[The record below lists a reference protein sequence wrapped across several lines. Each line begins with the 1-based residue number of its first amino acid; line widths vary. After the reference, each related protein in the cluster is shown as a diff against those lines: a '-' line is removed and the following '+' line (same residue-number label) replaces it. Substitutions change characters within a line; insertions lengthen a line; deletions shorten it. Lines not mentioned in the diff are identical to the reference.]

1 MYPYSRL
8 KRFSR
13 PLTTYQK
20 VVRGRAK
27 FQALVRGVRTRR
39 VLKGAGF
46 YSKGKYA
53 EFRRK
58 IFHGYRSRK
67 YSVPQALR
75 AIRIRRNRFLNN
87 GFFRLQA
94 LVRGNKARKIVAFKK
109 RASTIV
115 NPYKKKVLKI
125 KRYPLGMV
133 NPYKEGRARIDYKY
147 RLGDAKLAHYRI
159 NGRVHPND
167 DGRYLRVD
175 FGADAGR
182 MNNVQG
188 IRPPL

>member
-13 PLTTYQK
+13 PLTSYQK

-27 FQALVRGVRTRR
+27 FQALVRGVKTRR
-39 VLKGAGF
+39 VLKNAGF

-67 YSVPQALR
+67 YSLSQAVR
-75 AIRIRRNRFLNN
+75 ATRIRKDRFLNN
-87 GFFRLQA
+87 GFNRLQA
-94 LVRGNKARKIVAFKK
+94 VVRGNKARKIVALKR

-115 NPYKKKVLKI
+115 NPYKKKPLNVKT
-125 KRYPLGMV
+125 YPLGMK
-133 NPYKEGRARIDYKY
+133 NPYLKTTFKQYRNEYKY
-147 RLGDAKLAHYRI
+147 RLGDVNLANRRWHSVY
-159 NGRVHPND
+159 GGD
-167 DGRYLRVD
+167 DGRRLRYD
-175 FGADAGR
+175 FNPEGPGR
-182 MNNVQG
+182 MK
-188 IRPPL
+188 PLW